1 MEQGGSV
8 QIEMEPNNGRP
19 QKRPSILEI
28 SASTKTRQKVDIWP
42 PPNQHPSGFCIAPIS
57 KPRLGPEQHEHRGHN
72 AEPSCSSNGKASDA
86 SSRITRNGE
95 SSTFQEQ
102 VDSQSEF
109 PQVIDLTA
117 NGHGSGQSD
126 VAYQGPIEENS
137 PTHVETLGSNRRS
150 SSSEPGPQSPE
161 SITSGPISAGRS
173 TPKSKTPLNPVRPSK
188 VERRLPA
195 PQQQPLS
202 LPPGSSRDSTGRTPS
217 EEDLYFLLLH
227 RYRKREQ
234 IEKQLA
240 VRLRQL
246 EIENTNLDQ
255 TAQEYRQQL
264 EASTRSSSKQAAEIR
279 AQKTVIDDIRNRYL
293 KIKNYMTNLYED
305 QKLLKAKALS
315 IDQGGQALQVEY
327 DHFQHNF
334 EQAKN
339 TTTSS
344 SNVINKVKTDLVEL
358 RQEIAHLECSLHDAK
373 LELRNAG
380 NLLAEERLRNIKY
393 ENHIA
398 EITRKQS
405 FTIQQ
410 GQQHLL
416 NALKSIKE
424 RLYSLETEQV
434 RDASPPNLPALD
446 HCVEMLKAL
455 TEIETASPG
464 DVTDMIH
471 VIQGLTERYA
481 RIRKLW

>member
-1 MEQGGSV
+1 MQTET
-8 QIEMEPNNGRP
+8 EPNDGRP
-19 QKRPSILEI
+19 QKRLSILEI
-28 SASTKTRQKVDIWP
+28 SASTKTRQKVDIGP
-42 PPNQHPSGFCIAPIS
+42 PPIWHPSSFCIAPIS
-57 KPRLGPEQHEHRGHN
+57 KPGLGPDQHEHCGHN
-72 AEPSCSSNGKASDA
+72 AESSCSGNGKASDA

-95 SSTFQEQ
+95 SSIVQEQ
-102 VDSQSEF
+102 TDFQSEL
-109 PQVIDLTA
+109 PQVIDLIA
-117 NGHGSGQSD
+117 KGHGSGQSD

-137 PTHVETLGSNRRS
+137 TTHVETPGSNGRS

-161 SITSGPISAGRS
+161 SATPGRMSAGRP
-173 TPKSKTPLNPVRPSK
+173 TPKPKTPLKPVRPSK

-195 PQQQPLS
+195 PQQQPSS

-240 VRLRQL
+240 ARLRQL
-246 EIENTNLDQ
+246 EIENINLDQ
-255 TAQEYRQQL
+255 TAQEYQQQL
-264 EASTRSSSKQAAEIR
+264 EDSTRSSSKQAAEIR
-279 AQKTVIDDIRNRYL
+279 AQKMVIDDIRNGYL

-315 IDQGGQALQVEY
+315 IDRGRQALQVEY

-344 SNVINKVKTDLVEL
+344 SNVINKVRTDLVEL
-358 RQEIAHLECSLHDAK
+358 RQEAARLECSLHDAK
-373 LELRNAG
+373 LELRNAET
-380 NLLAEERLRNIKY
+380 LLGEERRRNIKY
-393 ENHIA
+393 ESHIA
-398 EITRKQS
+398 EVTRKQNNFS

-416 NALKSIKE
+416 NALKSIKAK
-424 RLYSLETEQV
+424 LYSLETEQV
-434 RDASPPNLPALD
+434 RGASPPNLRALD
-446 HCVEMLKAL
+446 QCVEMLRAL
-455 TEIETASPG
+455 TEIETASSG

-471 VIQGLTERYA
+471 VVQGLTERYVCSH
-481 RIRKLW
+481 KLG